1 MKRTVT
7 WFCLS
12 LLLMASGA
20 SAASFDCRQA
30 ELPDEKAI
38 CADRHLSDLD
48 VEMAVKFHFLKGL
61 MAMGKSGEMSDS
73 QQVWLKRRQLCK
85 GDVGCLNRQ
94 YQQRIAE
101 LDALYAGIDK
111 PL

>member
-1 MKRTVT
+1 MERTVT
-7 WFCLS
+7 WSCLS
-12 LLLMASGA
+12 LLLMVSGV

-73 QQVWLKRRQLCK
+73 QQVWLKNRQSCK

-101 LDALYAGIDK
+101 LDALYAGIEK
-111 PL
+111 TL

>member
-7 WFCLS
+7 GSCLS
-12 LLLMASGA
+12 LLLMASGV

-30 ELPDEKAI
+30 KLPDEKAI
-38 CADRHLSDLD
+38 CADRHLNDLD

-73 QQVWLKRRQLCK
+73 QQVWLKRRQSCK